1 MKYIIHNLENNTKKE
16 IEGTE
21 ILKQGARVLCNRS
34 LEAGEQL
41 ALEGAVFWQ
50 KNTRVGIFM
59 AEIAEASDGAK

>member
-1 MKYIIHNLENNTKKE
+1 MKYIIHNLENKTKKE
-16 IEGTE
+16 IAGTE
-21 ILKQGARVLCNRS
+21 ILKQGTRILCNHS

-59 AEIAEASDGAK
+59 AEIAEANDGAK